1 MDIMAPSPISA
12 LATISAHSSVSG
24 APDVNRVE
32 TRPGAER
39 ANTDAH
45 TANGQG
51 QPDNAADYR
60 AMKSR
65 SGFGTDGNNANIDP
79 YTQTGPTPSFQITLL
94 EVEQDLKTILA
105 RIEANRAKDSNADAI
120 RPADPA
126 HVAAKASLAEGA
138 QLSDINKTPAHLP
151 DNKQNSEQKIQSQ
164 GLTSLPQTELS
175 QTEVQPTTPQIA
187 LAEAAKPDVMPV

>member
-60 AMKSR
+60 AMKSS
-65 SGFGTDGNNANIDP
+65 SGFDAEGRNANIDP

-120 RPADPA
+120 RPANPA
-126 HVAAKASLAEGA
+126 HVAAKTDRPEDA
-138 QLSDINKTPAHLP
+138 QLADISQAPAPLP
-151 DNKQNSEQKIQSQ
+151 DKQKNSEQKIQPQ
-164 GLTSLPQTELS
+164 GLTPLS
-175 QTEVQPTTPQIA
+175 QIEVQPNTPQIA
-187 LAEAAKPDVMPV
+187 LAEAAKPDVIPV